1 MAAATTTSDVNTADV
16 TGRRTVHYNSLDE
29 VAADAERLLA
39 GGYTRLGNWNLG
51 TMSTHL
57 AKAMQTGLDGSSI
70 KVNPVIR
77 FVARLLYKEKSL
89 RQMKPGFKLPKSA
102 ASLAPHIEEDRA
114 GVEELKATI
123 ARWQREPQRHPHGF
137 FGPLTDDEWNRL
149 MLRHAEMHMSFL
161 VSKS

>member
-1 MAAATTTSDVNTADV
+1 MAAVSTASEVSTAGV
-16 TGRRTVHYNSLDE
+16 TGRREVHYNSIDE
-29 VAADAERLLA
+29 VTADAERLLA

-57 AKAMQTGLDGSSI
+57 AKAMQTGLDGSPI

-77 FVARLLYKEKSL
+77 FVARRLYKEKSL

-102 ASLAPHIEEDRA
+102 ASLAPLIEEDRA
-114 GVEELKATI
+114 GVEELTATA

-137 FGPLTDDEWNRL
+137 FGALTDDEWNRL

-161 VSKS
+161 LPKS